1 MKTYQANLLNAL
13 ILILMP
19 LWAYLTYE
27 GTLEKPEQSVT
38 ALIPLFLGFTLLLCH
53 KGIKN
58 ENKIIAHVAVLLTL
72 IAHIAVVVTLLI
84 LIALVG
90 KRLPISIE
98 QGGAGLFRVIAMS
111 LTSFLAMITFVKSFI
126 ANRKKS

>member
-1 MKTYQANLLNAL
+1 MKTEQSNLLNSLTL
-13 ILILMP
+13 ITIG
-19 LWAYLTYE
+19 LWGYFDVSDYNLSIISSFE
-27 GTLEKPEQSVT
+27 HWT
-38 ALIPLFLGFTLLLCH
+38 ALIPVVFGFVLLLCH
-53 KGIKN
+53 KGVKN
-58 ENKIIAHVAVLLTL
+58 NSKLV
-72 IAHIAVVVTLLI
+72 AHIAVVVTLLI
-84 LIALVG
+84 FIALVG

>member
-1 MKTYQANLLNAL
+1 MKTEQSNLLNSLTL
-13 ILILMP
+13 ITVG
-19 LWAYLTYE
+19 LWGYFDVSDYDLSIITSFE
-27 GTLEKPEQSVT
+27 HWT
-38 ALIPLFLGFTLLLCH
+38 ALIPVVFGFVLLLCH
-53 KGIKN
+53 KGVKN
-58 ENKIIAHVAVLLTL
+58 NSKLV
-72 IAHIAVVVTLLI
+72 AHIAVVVTLLI
-84 LIALVG
+84 FIALVG

>member
-1 MKTYQANLLNAL
+1 MKTEKYNLLNSLTL
-13 ILILMP
+13 IIIG
-19 LWAYLTYE
+19 LWGYFDVSDYDLSAITSFE
-27 GTLEKPEQSVT
+27 HWT
-38 ALIPLFLGFTLLLCH
+38 ALITVFFGIVLFLCH

-58 ENKIIAHVAVLLTL
+58 NSKL

-98 QGGAGLFRVIAMS
+98 QGGIGLFRVILMS
-111 LTSFLAMITFVKSFI
+111 LTSLMALIIFI
-126 ANRKKS
+126 RNFISNRKKS

>member
-1 MKTYQANLLNAL
+1 MKTEQSNLLNSLTL
-13 ILILMP
+13 ITVG
-19 LWAYLTYE
+19 LWGYFDVSDYDL
-27 GTLEKPEQSVT
+27 SVITSFEHWT
-38 ALIPLFLGFTLLLCH
+38 ALIPVVFGFVLLLCH
-53 KGIKN
+53 KGVKN
-58 ENKIIAHVAVLLTL
+58 NSKLV
-72 IAHIAVVVTLLI
+72 AHIAVVVTLLI
-84 LIALVG
+84 FIALVG

>member
-1 MKTYQANLLNAL
+1 MKPYQANLLNSL
-13 ILILMP
+13 ILIIIG
-19 LWAYLTYE
+19 LWGYFDVSDYDLSAITSFE
-27 GTLEKPEQSVT
+27 HWT
-38 ALIPLFLGFTLLLCH
+38 ALITVFFGIVLLLCH

-58 ENKIIAHVAVLLTL
+58 HSKL

-98 QGGAGLFRVIAMS
+98 QGGIGLFRVIVMS
-111 LTSFLAMITFVKSFI
+111 LTSLLALIIFI
-126 ANRKKS
+126 RNFISNRKKS

>member
-1 MKTYQANLLNAL
+1 MKTEQSNLLNSLTL
-13 ILILMP
+13 ITIG
-19 LWAYLTYE
+19 LWGYFDVSDYNLSIITSFE
-27 GTLEKPEQSVT
+27 HWT
-38 ALIPLFLGFTLLLCH
+38 ALIPVVFGFVLLLCH
-53 KGIKN
+53 KGVKN
-58 ENKIIAHVAVLLTL
+58 NSKLV
-72 IAHIAVVVTLLI
+72 AHIAVVVTLLI
-84 LIALVG
+84 FIALVG